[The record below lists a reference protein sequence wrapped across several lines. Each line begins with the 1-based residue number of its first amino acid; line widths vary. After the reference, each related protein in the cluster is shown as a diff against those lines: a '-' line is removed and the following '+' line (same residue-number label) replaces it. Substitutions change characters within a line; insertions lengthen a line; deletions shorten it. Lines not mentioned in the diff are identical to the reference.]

1 MKSLLFILAI
11 LTLASGCASTVHR
24 DWTATGGSRS
34 DGIVRLS
41 VVQREFE
48 NVQVNEQQALRLARQ
63 RCEAWGYTGAQ
74 SFGGSRNECLQW
86 GGLFVDCAV
95 LQVNREFQC
104 TGQPERN

>member
-1 MKSLLFILAI
+1 MKLALCILIITI
-11 LTLASGCASTVHR
+11 LTSGCATTVHR

-63 RCEAWGYTGAQ
+63 RCQAWGYSGAQ
-74 SFGGSRNECLQW
+74 AFGGTRNECLQW
-86 GGLFVDCAV
+86 GGVFVDCAV

-104 TGQPERN
+104 TGQPAGN